1 MSPRAYRLG
10 ARQAT
15 TEQTRQRII
24 DAARRLLGD
33 PHGGASFTVEAVARQ
48 ANVARMTVYYQF
60 GSKPGLLEAV
70 YDDLAARG
78 LVQTLPAVFAAPD
91 TPTAILALVRVF
103 FGFWNSDRLV
113 MRRARALAALDVELE
128 QGIRERDERRRQIC
142 RVVLSRSA
150 GPPVLAPDREFDN
163 AVAMLF
169 TLSSFET
176 FDALA
181 TDSRDFDDI
190 VAMVQRLALHVAGF
204 RDA

>member
-24 DAARRLLGD
+24 DAARSLLSD
-33 PHGGASFTVEAVARQ
+33 PQSGASFTVEAVARQ

-78 LVQTLPAVFAAPD
+78 LVQSLPAVFAAPD
-91 TPTAILALVRVF
+91 TRTAILSLIRVF

-113 MRRARALAALDVELE
+113 MRRARALAALDVELA

-142 RVVLSRSA
+142 RLVLSRSSGQPA
-150 GPPVLAPDREFDN
+150 FAPNRDFED

-181 TDSRDFDDI
+181 SGGRDFDDI
-190 VAMVQRLALHVAGF
+190 VAMVQGLALDVAGL
-204 RDA
+204 A

>member
-10 ARQAT
+10 ARQVT

-24 DAARRLLGD
+24 DAARSLLGD

-78 LVQTLPAVFAAPD
+78 LVQTLPAVFAASD
-91 TPTAILALVRVF
+91 ARTAITSLIRVF

-142 RVVLSRSA
+142 RLVLTRNSGQPA
-150 GPPVLAPDREFDN
+150 FAPDRGLDD
-163 AVAMLF
+163 AVALLF

-181 TDSRDFDDI
+181 SGARDFDEV
-190 VAMVQRLALHVAGF
+190 VAMVQSLALHVAGL
-204 RDA
+204 A